1 MSTKTTK
8 PAPKTSK
15 TTAAKGSDK
24 TPSPSKTN
32 GNKGKKPAAKST
44 LTAAVS
50 TPTSKI
56 VAPKTV
62 PYAKTMGT
70 YLDTQMISERIG
82 RNWQFVNRQ
91 RHAGAFIDHVA
102 VLKGVGTYLYRASDV
117 REWAKSRGL
126 PFGRN

>member
-8 PAPKTSK
+8 PASK
-15 TTAAKGSDK
+15 TTTA
-24 TPSPSKTN
+24 
-32 GNKGKKPAAKST
+32 KGKKPAAKST
-44 LTAAVS
+44 LTAAAPI
-50 TPTSKI
+50 TASKI

-91 RHAGAFIDHVA
+91 RHAGQFIDHVA
-102 VLKGVGTYLYRASDV
+102 VLKGVGTYLYRVSDV

>member
-1 MSTKTTK
+1 MSKNTTK

-15 TTAAKGSDK
+15 TTA
-24 TPSPSKTN
+24 T
-32 GNKGKKPAAKST
+32 KGKKPAAKST

-62 PYAKTMGT
+62 PIVKVQGD
-70 YLDTQMISERIG
+70 LIDTQAIANRLG

-91 RHAGAFIDHVA
+91 RHAGLMPDHVA
-102 VLKGVGTYLYRASDV
+102 VLKSGTYLYRVSTIRA
-117 REWAKSRGL
+117 WAKSNGY
-126 PFGRN
+126 PFGTN

>member
-1 MSTKTTK
+1 MSKTTK
-8 PAPKTSK
+8 PASKTSK
-15 TTAAKGSDK
+15 TT
-24 TPSPSKTN
+24 T
-32 GNKGKKPAAKST
+32 KGKKPAAKST
-44 LTAAVS
+44 LTAATI
-50 TPTSKI
+50 TPAPSKI

-91 RHAGAFIDHVA
+91 RHAGQFIDHVA
-102 VLKGVGTYLYRASDV
+102 VLKGVGTYLYRVSDV